1 MKYRIYVK
9 IGTLNILDRKY
20 LICFSKNAGFWHH
33 KLREDDY
40 LITMKP
46 YKQKV
51 IIGEINYN
59 GPIDEEKIV
68 VQLHKL
74 LRYKHDI

>member
-1 MKYRIYVK
+1 MNT
-9 IGTLNILDRKY
+9 GTLNIVNNKEI
-20 LICFSKNAGFWHH
+20 IC
-33 KLREDDY
+33 LREKDIWCVKYDYHDY
-40 LITMKP
+40 LRDMKP

-59 GPIDEEKIV
+59 GPIYEEEKLLV
-68 VQLHKL
+68 HLNKL